1 VINKNIIA
9 LGFVSFFTDMASA
22 MVTTILPLYV
32 VYILHDGVDKLGIIV
47 AVATFVSYFFRIV
60 FGIISDKYKIV
71 KPFVVIGYVTSAVT
85 KPLLAFAITWQS
97 VAILRG
103 VERIGKAVRSA
114 AKDRLISFYAGN
126 KSGRSFGFHKMLDIA
141 GEMNGAIIVF
151 FVLKYIGQN
160 NEIFKNIFLFTIIP
174 GIIAVIIVIFF
185 VKDIPYKEKEK
196 HQFDLSK
203 DKKLLPMLFIYFGV
217 LFFMFSDE
225 YFIIKAK
232 EAGFSFAYIP
242 LLVILLNFT
251 QTVTSYFFG
260 ILIDK
265 FGYYKIVIFSLLN
278 ALFSLVSLYFNF
290 IIIGFVFLGLFL
302 VSSLN
307 AFRSHISDSAVNKAS
322 VYGIF
327 YGGIAISSSIGAVII
342 GEIWHRFGEK
352 YALIYSLTGIFI
364 IFLFYLS
371 KISIKK
377 AFND

>member
-1 VINKNIIA
+1 
-9 LGFVSFFTDMASA
+9 

-32 VYILHDGVDKLGIIV
+32 VYILHYGVDKLGIII
-47 AVATFVSYFFRIV
+47 AIATFVSYFFRIV

-71 KPFVVIGYVTSAVT
+71 KPFVVIGYVISAIT
-85 KPLLAFAITWQS
+85 KPLLAFATAWQS

-103 VERIGKAVRSA
+103 LERIGKAIRSA
-114 AKDRLISFYAGN
+114 TKDRLISFYAGN

-141 GEMNGAIIVF
+141 GEMSGAIIVF

-160 NEIFKNIFLFTIIP
+160 SEIFKNIFLSTIIP
-174 GIIAVIIVIFF
+174 GIIAIIIVIFF
-185 VKDIPYKEKEK
+185 VEDIPYEEKEK
-196 HQFDLSK
+196 QKFDLSK
-203 DKKLLPMLFIYFGV
+203 DKKLFPMIFIYFGI
-217 LFFMFSDE
+217 LFFMFSNE
-225 YFIIKAK
+225 FFIIKAK

-251 QTVTSYFFG
+251 QTITSYYFG

-265 FGYYKIVIFSLLN
+265 IGHYKVLSVSFSS
-278 ALFSLVSLYFNF
+278 ALFSLLSLYFDLIILGF
-290 IIIGFVFLGLFL
+290 IFLGLFL

-307 AFRSHISDSAVNKAS
+307 AFRSYISDNAVNKAS

-327 YGGIAISSSIGAVII
+327 YGGIAISSSIGAIII
-342 GEIWHRFGEK
+342 GEIWQRFGEK
-352 YALIYSLTGIFI
+352 YALIYSLAGIFI
-364 IFLFYLS
+364 IFFVYLS